1 MARNVVIGFGGC
13 QLHGPLNS
21 ISKRRL
27 VSTAFEAMGFRQTP
41 FVFTPAAALQLL
53 AYCRGQLEVPPL
65 IRRLCWAGSEYAP
78 DQKAAEIVN
87 EAEIVLM
94 EPNSPVDIVYKGFFL
109 SQQEVK
115 KYIEDVAEAQ
125 RPVLGKA
132 VRLWKREGLLE
143 GNENSRLAAAAE
155 ILEKFTPRTE
165 SDELL
170 LDVVREARGVSAD
183 AKGVRDGIAQVRDA
197 LKARMGVVL
206 YTMRFTPE
214 GKPTS
219 WPPDFKDNV
228 LAAAR
233 DLNLPIYEPAHLI
246 AERGVKIALKDF
258 RHYHTSFKAI
268 AGDAL
273 LPFIRKVSNG
283 AGFDDAAQE
292 RRSTA
297 VPSVERPVTPTFSHA
312 ERQALAHA
320 RECLRVGDL
329 ETVIAVTEPLL
340 AGITRVP
347 AQQFRA
353 QAFLK
358 LNQLEDAE
366 AAFRELLG
374 TGTDDARVLDNLARI
389 AVRQTMARARESLRQ
404 GEFETVLALTEP
416 FLTTPNRAA
425 AQQLRAQA
433 FFKLDQLEEAASAY
447 RELLATGVDE
457 ARVLD
462 NLARVSLRMG
472 DSAHAIS
479 CWRRAMEIAPNTPG
493 LRFQLGQVLYFDGQ
507 TDEAL
512 ELVVANADPDEPPD
526 ERLNGLRD
534 RLLQVRYAESE
545 RAGRSEG

>member
-1 MARNVVIGFGGC
+1 M
-13 QLHGPLNS
+13 
-21 ISKRRL
+21 
-27 VSTAFEAMGFRQTP
+27 
-41 FVFTPAAALQLL
+41 
-53 AYCRGQLEVPPL
+53 
-65 IRRLCWAGSEYAP
+65 
-78 DQKAAEIVN
+78 VN
-87 EAEIVLM
+87 GAEIVLI

-115 KYIEDVAEAQ
+115 KYIEDIAEAQ

-143 GNENSRLAAAAE
+143 GNENSRLAAATE

-165 SDELL
+165 ADELL

-197 LKARMGVVL
+197 VKARVGVVL

-233 DLNLPIYEPAHLI
+233 DLDLPIYEPAHLI
-246 AERGVKIALKDF
+246 AERGVKIALKDY

-273 LPFIRKVSNG
+273 LPFIRKVGNG

-312 ERQALAHA
+312 ERQALAQA
-320 RECLRVGDL
+320 RECLRQGDL
-329 ETVIAVTEPLL
+329 ETVIAVTESLL
-340 AGITRVP
+340 SGITRVP

-358 LNQLEDAE
+358 LNQLEEAE
-366 AAFRELLG
+366 A
-374 TGTDDARVLDNLARI
+374 
-389 AVRQTMARARESLRQ
+389 
-404 GEFETVLALTEP
+404 
-416 FLTTPNRAA
+416 
-425 AQQLRAQA
+425 
-433 FFKLDQLEEAASAY
+433 AY
-447 RELLATGVDE
+447 RELLATGIDE

-462 NLARVSLRMG
+462 NLARVSMRMG
-472 DSAHAIS
+472 NSAQAIT
-479 CWRRAMEIAPNTPG
+479 CWRRAMEIAPKTPG

-512 ELVVANADPDEPPD
+512 ELVVANVDPDEPPD